1 MCFADSL
8 VAIVVLFPRQNYVAE
23 LRNCDD
29 SGGDATG
36 PDPYYQRFSIADG

>member
-23 LRNCDD
+23 LHNCDD
-29 SGGDATG
+29 SGGDATVRSVILQSF
-36 PDPYYQRFSIADG
+36 P